1 MTFNEL
7 ITKIGVDKLL
17 HFSIGGLI
25 TALLT
30 IIVVL
35 QEDYV
40 DASIIAFPFIGLIP
54 VAILSWFKEEVIDD
68 DFSWM
73 DILASVLGAVPVF
86 IATALGVLFYT
97 LSN

>member
-7 ITKIGVDKLL
+7 IAKIGVDKLL

-35 QEDYV
+35 QEGYV

>member
-35 QEDYV
+35 QEGYV
-40 DASIIAFPFIGLIP
+40 DASIIVFPFIGLIS
-54 VAILSWFKEEVIDD
+54 VAILSWFKEVAIDSE
-68 DFSWM
+68 FSWM

>member
-7 ITKIGVDKLL
+7 ITKIGVDKIL
-17 HFSIGGLI
+17 HFSIGGFIVALFTI
-25 TALLT
+25 TAT
-30 IIVVL
+30 L
-35 QEDYV
+35 QEGV
-40 DASIIAFPFIGLIP
+40 VNATTIAFPFIGLIP
-54 VAILSWFKEEVIDD
+54 VAMFSWFKEAVIDD
-68 DFSWM
+68 EFSWM

>member
-35 QEDYV
+35 QNGYV

>member
-30 IIVVL
+30 ITVVL
-35 QEDYV
+35 QEGYV
-40 DASIIAFPFIGLIP
+40 DASIIAFPFIGLIS
-54 VAILSWFKEEVIDD
+54 VAIRSWFKEVVIDD
-68 DFSWM
+68 EFSWM

>member
-7 ITKIGVDKLL
+7 ITRIGVDKIL
-17 HFSIGGLI
+17 HFSIGGFI
-25 TALLT
+25 VALFT
-30 IIVVL
+30 IVAIL
-35 QEDYV
+35 QEGVV
-40 DASIIAFPFIGLIP
+40 DARMIAAPFIGLVP
-54 VAILSWFKEEVIDD
+54 VAMFSWFKEAVIDD
-68 DFSWM
+68 EFSWM